1 MGNATVLARVLHAVL
16 TRHLKTTNPLADP
29 VQPINPTDFLHP
41 MHPNFSIIQK
51 DSVQILEISNLL
63 SEYANKEILL
73 AAQSKIDEGFSKFVV
88 DLKAIDF
95 MNSVGLN
102 FLITL
107 RARSDEMG
115 GQMAIANAPSKV
127 LQLLKMTKLLPMFQV
142 TSSVEEAL
150 EFLAEM

>member
-1 MGNATVLARVLHAVL
+1 
-16 TRHLKTTNPLADP
+16 
-29 VQPINPTDFLHP
+29 

-51 DSVQILEISNLL
+51 DRVQILEISNLL

>member
-1 MGNATVLARVLHAVL
+1 MGNATVLARGLPGVP
-16 TRHLKTTNPLADP
+16 TRYRKTTKQLADL

-73 AAQSKIDEGFSKFVV
+73 AAQSKIDEGFYKFVV

-142 TSSVEEAL
+142 KSSVEEAL
-150 EFLAEM
+150 EFLAEI